1 MTIEHDP
8 DLGTSTGTEMYP
20 WMVTVFYNGQSDC
33 LGDDF
38 GDRVPAG
45 IVDHQM
51 LVDNRQLVFENL
63 EVQLNLTQLI
73 CPETVGAL
81 QSEKEN
87 LNFFKFYIIFIAFQA
102 RMLQAKVKD
111 TGRIIYKLC
120 SKNFR
125 VGYRRNMLSMGQKKL
140 DGPKSVLIYSIMIK
154 CLQRSKLCN
163 FMAFRQNILGSGQL
177 IHLSYVFI

>member
-1 MTIEHDP
+1 MRHLGSESVESTWYIPKSNQNQQVNTSAFLPLSGIVITETLIQSPQQRPDATEGREDQLVNITVAIEHDP

-33 LGDDF
+33 LGDVF

-81 QSEKEN
+81 Q
-87 LNFFKFYIIFIAFQA
+87 FFQILYHFYCIPGTNASSQ
-102 RMLQAKVKD
+102 
-111 TGRIIYKLC
+111 
-120 SKNFR
+120 SKR
-125 VGYRRNMLSMGQKKL
+125 HW
-140 DGPKSVLIYSIMIK
+140 
-154 CLQRSKLCN
+154 
-163 FMAFRQNILGSGQL
+163 QN
-177 IHLSYVFI
+177 HL